1 LAALSLF
8 TALRCWTTWR
18 SFHRPVEVHAAGGIT
33 EAEQNTMLAAIRA
46 DSWVLDP
53 VPMDAATFQ
62 SVFLG
67 RGRIE
72 RSVSF
77 SRDGRDIQAVVYR
90 SAGDG
95 NRFSGSRSW
104 HFDFDGSGG
113 LKESYMI
120 YAIE

>member
-1 LAALSLF
+1 
-8 TALRCWTTWR
+8 
-18 SFHRPVEVHAAGGIT
+18 
-33 EAEQNTMLAAIRA
+33 MLAAIRA

-53 VPMDAATFQ
+53 VSMDAATFQ
-62 SVFLG
+62 NVFLG

-90 SAGDG
+90 SAGDE
-95 NRFSGSRSW
+95 NRFSRSRSW
-104 HFDFDGSGG
+104 HFDFDEIGR

-120 YAIE
+120 YNIE